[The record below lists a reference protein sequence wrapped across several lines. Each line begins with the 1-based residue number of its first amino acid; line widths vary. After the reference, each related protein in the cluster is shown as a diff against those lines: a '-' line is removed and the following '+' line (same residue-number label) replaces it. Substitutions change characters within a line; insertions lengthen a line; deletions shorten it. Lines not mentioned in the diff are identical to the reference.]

1 MSNSRELD
9 HDVVVPRWLT
19 GPLAS
24 ISLASLPIS
33 SVKSASYNTY
43 NLLYLQPSRKE
54 ISTPPVRR
62 VGMQVTT
69 ETDLHR
75 LVLAYPGTGM
85 SNKKF
90 KPAVSD
96 IVSAV
101 VPCRRVGKRGV
112 NIEKEIG

>member
-1 MSNSRELD
+1 
-9 HDVVVPRWLT
+9 
-19 GPLAS
+19 
-24 ISLASLPIS
+24 
-33 SVKSASYNTY
+33 
-43 NLLYLQPSRKE
+43 
-54 ISTPPVRR
+54 
-62 VGMQVTT
+62 MQVTT